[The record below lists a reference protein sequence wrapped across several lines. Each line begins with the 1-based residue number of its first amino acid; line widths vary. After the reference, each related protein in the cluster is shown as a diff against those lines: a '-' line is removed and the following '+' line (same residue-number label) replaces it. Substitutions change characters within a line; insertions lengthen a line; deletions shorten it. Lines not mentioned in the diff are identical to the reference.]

1 VLGSKAVATPDV
13 HFALAD
19 RGSMFG
25 VVYPAISTDGGR
37 TWSVDGPCFYYAAAQ
52 GANAV
57 STIEARAPNWAY
69 AWGYGGSY
77 VKSTRDGGAH
87 WFAADFPSSIVQVTT
102 KGDSLVVKLYRT
114 PSRYVSHDY
123 GLTWRSV

>member
-1 VLGSKAVATPDV
+1 MLS
-13 HFALAD
+13 
-19 RGSMFG
+19 

-52 GANAV
+52 GANVV

-69 AWGYGGSY
+69 AWGYGGCC

-87 WFAADFPSSIVQVTT
+87 WFAADFPSSVVRVAA
-102 KGDSLVVKLYRT
+102 KGDSLFVKLYRAA
-114 PSRYVSHDY
+114 SRYVSHDY
-123 GLTWRSV
+123 GLTWRLV